1 MKQEKGTFNAY
12 SESDNCDC
20 ESLDPKDRTRAGRD
34 QAADVRSQRSQ
45 YDSWDGGRTKGTPSS
60 KVAKPRTRSRTIVK
74 KVVKEE
80 VDPAT
85 DVISLQIQLQEMKQ
99 NLVNSEALVAELD
112 EALAQVRE
120 REKRADETNSKLVK
134 ENERLKAQLRRYQ
147 TVQPAP
153 NTNMLKQR
161 VKGSRPTPTK
171 IIVDLPK
178 QVSKLKTRRETK

>member
-1 MKQEKGTFNAY
+1 
-12 SESDNCDC
+12 
-20 ESLDPKDRTRAGRD
+20 
-34 QAADVRSQRSQ
+34 
-45 YDSWDGGRTKGTPSS
+45 
-60 KVAKPRTRSRTIVK
+60 
-74 KVVKEE
+74 
-80 VDPAT
+80 
-85 DVISLQIQLQEMKQ
+85 MKQ

-120 REKRADETNSKLVK
+120 REKQADETNRKLVK

-161 VKGSRPTPTK
+161 VKGPRPTPTK